1 MEDTS
6 GENEA
11 EFIGRMEVGPALQK
25 TQQQVQRERL
35 FTSEL
40 LRKKTKTNK
49 QMSQLISPLAYLVYR
64 CKTVT
69 QCANTALI
77 HLIGIGLLQ
86 MYQAKFGFCYF
97 VIADL

>member
-1 MEDTS
+1 
-6 GENEA
+6 
-11 EFIGRMEVGPALQK
+11 
-25 TQQQVQRERL
+25 
-35 FTSEL
+35 
-40 LRKKTKTNK
+40 
-49 QMSQLISPLAYLVYR
+49 MSQLISPLAYLVYR